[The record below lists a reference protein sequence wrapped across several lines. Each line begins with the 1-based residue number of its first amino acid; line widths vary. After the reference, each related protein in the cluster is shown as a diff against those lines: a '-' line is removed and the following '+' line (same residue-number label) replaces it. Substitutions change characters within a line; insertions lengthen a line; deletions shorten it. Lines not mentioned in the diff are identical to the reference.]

1 MPMRPTRP
9 PTHQPLSLDRLT
21 RLVTEVESIAEQG
34 VVTAEALE
42 DLAAER
48 GVDVSELY
56 AALAFTENSI
66 KREHQVRFLVCAGGC
81 QEWGALVNIEHL
93 SDVRRERIDAG
104 RPGFDII
111 PRQCLDTCMNAASVV
126 VHAPAGKAMVPEAT
140 PQALDEMIAAVVEG

>member
-9 PTHQPLSLDRLT
+9 PTHQSLPLDRLT
-21 RLVTEVESIAEQG
+21 RLVTEIESIAEAG
-34 VVTAEALE
+34 VITAEALE

-48 GVDVSELY
+48 GVNVSELY
-56 AALAFTENSI
+56 AAVAFTENAM

-93 SDVRRERIDAG
+93 AGLREARVEAG
-104 RPGFDII
+104 RPAFDII

-126 VHAPAGKAMVPEAT
+126 AHAPAGKAMIPEAT
-140 PQALDEMIAAVVEG
+140 PQALDEAIEALIEG